1 MLPTFVS
8 LSSFLDEK
16 LNEAYYGFT
25 VLIAGANKRLQA
37 TEIDANPGAG
47 ITDSV
52 VTPLSLGWHKKRAD
66 ATAYYTLYLPTG
78 RYEDGAT
85 NNTGLGM
92 WGQELGFGTTVY
104 LTEDRKVH
112 AATMTTRMS
121 RSRRPRAA
129 VQRECICA
137 PTTRNRTSVPRN
149 ACNRSMKS
157 GFMW

>member
-66 ATAYYTLYLPTG
+66 ATAYYTLYPPTG
-78 RYEDGAT
+78 SLRRRRDERIP
-85 NNTGLGM
+85 GLGA
-92 WGQELGFGTTVY
+92 GAGASRFGTTVY

-112 AATMTTRMS
+112 AA
-121 RSRRPRAA
+121 RR
-129 VQRECICA
+129 
-137 PTTRNRTSVPRN
+137 
-149 ACNRSMKS
+149 
-157 GFMW
+157 